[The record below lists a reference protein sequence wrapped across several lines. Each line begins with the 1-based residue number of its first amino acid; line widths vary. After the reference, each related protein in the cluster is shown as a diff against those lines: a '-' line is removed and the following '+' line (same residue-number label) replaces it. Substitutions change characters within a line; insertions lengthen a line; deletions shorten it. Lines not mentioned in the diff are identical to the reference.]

1 MMGCTCSWD
10 GGVEKSLGKCPLKDR
25 RSFEGNLKF
34 DLRET
39 GCEDGRWMELAED
52 RAQRY
57 HSINYW
63 STRGRKSLKRVV
75 K

>member
-1 MMGCTCSWD
+1 MGWRCSWD
-10 GGVEKSLGKCPLKDR
+10 GGAGKSFGKCPLKDR
-25 RSFEGNLKF
+25 RRYEANLKF

-39 GCEDGRWMELAED
+39 GYEDGRWMELAED

-63 STRGRKSLKRVV
+63 STRGRMRLLKEL
-75 K
+75 